1 MHARNIVIHQGKA
14 KITDFGNSKSMN
26 TVTKL
31 HDGIFG
37 NIPYIAPEI
46 LKAYDT
52 KQVPYT
58 KQSDILYIV

>member
-1 MHARNIVIHQGKA
+1 
-14 KITDFGNSKSMN
+14 MN

-37 NIPYIAPEI
+37 IIPYIAPEI